1 VTLARLLAAALLLC
15 SLSAFAE
22 DRQVQDSQSST
33 PLCSKGWPG
42 CVVEGPVLRD
52 KLIFFA
58 WSHYNVATPAEPW
71 RIIPIRP
78 ADLSF
83 GQIPPYKPGLP
94 QVEYVRY
101 FGWKVYGLVTGPIY
115 SYSSSQLPEAAA
127 RWQPVFYFTVDPP
140 CIGRCPRPAR
150 PVCYAILGYVAAR
163 DSRNSDP
170 MQPAGYTTCQE
181 ALRYQSKTTETRS
194 NTPSIDSGEFGYRV
208 KDAEMRVGP
217 ESR

>member
-1 VTLARLLAAALLLC
+1 MTLARLLAAALLLC
-15 SLSAFAE
+15 SLSAFAQ

-33 PLCSKGWPG
+33 PLCTESWTG
-42 CVVEGPVLRD
+42 CPVEGPVLGN
-52 KLIFFA
+52 KNLNFFFFA
-58 WSHYNVATPAEPW
+58 WTIGATPAEPW

-115 SYSSSQLPEAAA
+115 SYSSSQLPETDAH
-127 RWQPVFYFTVDPP
+127 WQPVFYFTVDPA
-140 CIGRCPRPAR
+140 CLGLCPRPAR
-150 PVCYAILGYVAAR
+150 PVCYAILGHVAAR

-181 ALRYQSKTTETRS
+181 ALRNQSKTTETRS
-194 NTPSIDSGEFGYRV
+194 NTPR
-208 KDAEMRVGP
+208 
-217 ESR
+217 